1 MLSFEVH
8 CEAAKAIDE
17 AGAALAERPR
27 SKSKGRTSVIKR
39 LFIVAFGF
47 GILSSGIA
55 SAARAVEPVTVM
67 TYIDA
72 VPDQFVPQN
81 EEKAR
86 ALLRQMNADTQGEPG
101 LISFTILRET
111 GRPNHFALLEV
122 WKSEAD
128 FARHLATPHTRKF
141 RDALQPLIGSPY
153 DTVITTAMR

>member
-1 MLSFEVH
+1 M
-8 CEAAKAIDE
+8 
-17 AGAALAERPR
+17 
-27 SKSKGRTSVIKR
+27 IKKV
-39 LFIVAFGF
+39 LTAVLGLTMV
-47 GILSSGIA
+47 GCGIA
-55 SAARAVEPVTVM
+55 SAAKAAEPVTVM

-72 VPDQFVPQN
+72 IPDQFVPQN

-86 ALLRQMNADTQGEPG
+86 VLLRKMNADTQGEPG

-128 FARHLATPHTRKF
+128 FARHLAATHTRQF

-153 DTVITTAMR
+153 DTVITTALR

>member
-1 MLSFEVH
+1 M
-8 CEAAKAIDE
+8 
-17 AGAALAERPR
+17 
-27 SKSKGRTSVIKR
+27 IKR
-39 LFIVAFGF
+39 LLTAAMSFAIV
-47 GILSSGIA
+47 SGGVA
-55 SAARAVEPVTVM
+55 SAARAAEPVTVM

-86 ALLRQMNADTQGEPG
+86 ALLRQMNVDTQGEPG
-101 LISFTILRET
+101 LVSFTILRET

-122 WKSEAD
+122 WNTEAD
-128 FARHLATPHTRKF
+128 FARHLATGHTRKF